1 MSGDLLHVTNKV
13 SGCDIFG
20 RESIVSLLSSNLTD
34 WSVGFSADLLR
45 VLPFFF
51 SPPGQLRVCAPDW
64 IERKR
69 AISFQQKKHKL
80 TILAV
85 GSIDPLQKFLGTN
98 VASRQFRSH

>member
-34 WSVGFSADLLR
+34 WSVGFSADLLQ
-45 VLPFFF
+45 VLPG
-51 SPPGQLRVCAPDW
+51 SSLHLVLRVCAPDW

-69 AISFQQKKHKL
+69 AISFQRKKYRK
-80 TILAV
+80 AV
-85 GSIDPLQKFLGTN
+85 
-98 VASRQFRSH
+98 R